1 MDYGAIIVLAII
13 AFVAARILYGRL
25 KYGSWS
31 GSFLK
36 GSIARTVGEIELVRR
51 LSGTL
56 TLTVQLMRASEDNE
70 EFVGLVLVSKAPL
83 AASMQTFRLSKVQA
97 RELASY
103 LNQGAA

>member
-1 MDYGAIIVLAII
+1 MDYGTIIVVAII

-36 GSIARTVGEIELVRR
+36 GTIARTVGEIELVRR
-51 LSGTL
+51 MSGTL
-56 TLTVQLMRASEDNE
+56 TLTVQLMRGSEDSE
-70 EFVGLVLVSKAPL
+70 DFVGLVLVSKAAL
-83 AASMQTFRLSKVQA
+83 AASMQTYRFSKAQA

-103 LNQGAA
+103 LSQAAA